1 MTNAT
6 LVHTAIAGSVTAQ
19 VMRTPGRCR
28 DDYTIVIHGVGPTS
42 QHDEA
47 RRQAEMFIA
56 YQEQIARMAWCPSC
70 GE

>member
-6 LVHTAIAGSVTAQ
+6 LVHTAISGNVTAQ

-28 DDYTIVIHGVGPTS
+28 DEFTVILQGDGSTAE
-42 QHDEA
+42 HDEV

-56 YQEQIARMAWCPSC
+56 YQEQLARMAWCPSC
-70 GE
+70 GG